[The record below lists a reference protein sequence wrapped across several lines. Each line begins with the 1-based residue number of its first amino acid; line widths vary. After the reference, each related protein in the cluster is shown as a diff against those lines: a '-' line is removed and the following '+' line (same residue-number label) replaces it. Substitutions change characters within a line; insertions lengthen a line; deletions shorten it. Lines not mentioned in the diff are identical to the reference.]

1 MALVSF
7 EHAYMSEEAPCFID
21 IGFGVPS
28 TTFCLVYWAMTI
40 LHEAAG
46 SFSSTWAG

>member
-7 EHAYMSEEAPCFID
+7 EHAYVSEEAPCFID
-21 IGFGVPS
+21 IGFGV
-28 TTFCLVYWAMTI
+28 TTFCLVYWTMTI
-40 LHEAAG
+40 LDEAAG